1 MNKFW
6 IVLTHTYISRI
17 KSKAFIISTIIT
29 LLFIVGITNI
39 ESIIKIFS
47 SGDEGKEVIVID
59 ETEKLFP
66 LLEDAFSQPADDI
79 SVTLYKDNATKA
91 KEAVREG
98 TYDALLVLRL
108 DEDDLPA
115 ASYFEKSASSSFIE
129 IAIEQQLNQI
139 KTAIATE
146 QLGIDE
152 ATMQKMFADVPFEK
166 VALDETSKTDEEL
179 NQTRGIVY
187 IMLFVLYLAVI
198 IYGQM
203 IAVDV
208 ATEKSSRVMELLISS
223 APPVIHMFA
232 KIIGI
237 ALLGITQLILFF
249 VVGLSLLQ
257 TRTGEI
263 TVEVTKVFGL
273 QDVSI
278 SIYIYAIIFFIL
290 GYLLYATIAAM
301 LGSLVSRVEDVQHLL
316 MPMVILI
323 MLAFFISIFGL
334 GNPEAKFITITS
346 YIPFFTPMIMFLRVG
361 MLDVALWELLISI
374 GLLIATIIVVALL
387 GARIYRGG
395 VLMYGPSRTLK
406 DFRQAL
412 TLSKREK

>member
-6 IVLTHTYISRI
+6 IVLHHTYVSRI

-29 LLFIVGITNI
+29 LLFIIGAANI
-39 ESIIKIFS
+39 ESIIKLFS
-47 SGDEGKEVIVID
+47 SSDEEKEVIVID
-59 ETEKLFP
+59 ETEQLYP
-66 LLEDAFSQPADDI
+66 LLQDAFLQTKDDVL
-79 SVTLYKDNATKA
+79 VTLYEDTITNG

-98 TYDALLVLRL
+98 TYDGLLVLRT
-108 DEDDLPA
+108 DDDGLPEA
-115 ASYFEKSASSSFIE
+115 TYFEKSASVSFTE
-129 IAIEQQLNQI
+129 MEIEQQLNQI
-139 KTAIATE
+139 KTVLVTE

-152 ATMQKMFADVPFEK
+152 AEMQKMFTDVSFEK
-166 VALDETSKTDEEL
+166 VALDITSKTDEEL

-203 IAVDV
+203 IAMDV

-237 ALLGITQLILFF
+237 ALLGLTQLILFF
-249 VVGLSLLQ
+249 AVGASLLQ
-257 TRTGEI
+257 TRKGAI
-263 TVEVTKVFGL
+263 TVEVMDMFGL

-278 SIYIYAIIFFIL
+278 AIYVYAILFFIL

-323 MLAFFISIFGL
+323 MLAFFIAIFGL

-346 YIPFFTPMIMFLRVG
+346 FIPFFSPMIMFLRVG
-361 MLDVALWELLISI
+361 MLDVALWELLLSL
-374 GLLIATIIVVALL
+374 GLLIATIIALALL

-406 DFRQAL
+406 DFRQAF